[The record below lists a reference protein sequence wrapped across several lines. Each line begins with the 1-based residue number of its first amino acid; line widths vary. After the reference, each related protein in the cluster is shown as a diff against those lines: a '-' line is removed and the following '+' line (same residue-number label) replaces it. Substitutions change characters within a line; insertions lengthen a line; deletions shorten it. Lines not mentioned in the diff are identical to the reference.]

1 MQSTRTASLRPTP
14 LDLLLR
20 AEGMPLVDSG
30 TGGLLLAMAKRG
42 DRGVA
47 QFKLLSR
54 TSEGNSVIA
63 RPPQHTVILPPLDGY
78 QALSALFSGV
88 LPAAK

>member
-1 MQSTRTASLRPTP
+1 VQNRRTASLRRTP

-20 AEGMPLVDSG
+20 AEGMRPVDSG

-47 QFKLLSR
+47 KFKLLSR
-54 TSEGNSVIA
+54 TG
-63 RPPQHTVILPPLDGY
+63 
-78 QALSALFSGV
+78 
-88 LPAAK
+88 

>member
-1 MQSTRTASLRPTP
+1 MQSTRTASLSPTP

-47 QFKLLSR
+47 QFKRLSR
-54 TSEGNSVIA
+54 TKRG
-63 RPPQHTVILPPLDGY
+63 
-78 QALSALFSGV
+78 
-88 LPAAK
+88 

>member
-1 MQSTRTASLRPTP
+1 MQSTRTASLSPTP

-20 AEGMPLVDSG
+20 AEGMRPVDSG

-47 QFKLLSR
+47 KFKRLSR
-54 TSEGNSVIA
+54 SKRG
-63 RPPQHTVILPPLDGY
+63 
-78 QALSALFSGV
+78 
-88 LPAAK
+88 